1 VLWMSV
7 AGNTLQEDVSYR
19 CWEAVSY
26 RQLVQKDV
34 NYRQSVIG
42 STPAGRMS
50 VIGSNPA
57 GRMSVIGSIPYRKD
71 VSYWQ
76 YATERSVKGS
86 NPGGKMSVIGSTLQE
101 GCQL

>member
-7 AGNTLQEDVSYR
+7 IGITLREDVSYR

-42 STPAGRMS
+42 TT
-50 VIGSNPA
+50 PA
-57 GRMSVIGSIPYRKD
+57 GRMSVIGSIPSRKD
-71 VSYWQ
+71 VSNRQ
-76 YATERSVKGS
+76 
-86 NPGGKMSVIGSTLQE
+86 
-101 GCQL
+101 